1 MWKHQDVF
9 VKFSISWYS
18 LKPPEMKKCYFLQ
31 EISEAINFYS
41 LPFSRCLNT
50 EWAEILRH
58 CAVEIAAAEVM
69 LSPAG
74 FSEVFCICS
83 VHSHAEQ
90 RQCCKVFLL
99 YLLCDIPCGFIDTL
113 VKRHTSLEESCSL
126 NRLSCVCVR
135 SHFMDVLILHRL
147 ITPVLQAAWKIAQF
161 PQALYFVSLCLYRI
175 AWHCNKLLSADL
187 DNKQQNK
194 TWCGVWHIGR
204 CLTDVWVSR
213 CLLLSFLELML
224 NAWFEMFP
232 HPFNSSLTHSKF
244 MHLKHHHGCGKMVQW
259 LRVLGVLTRARVYG
273 SQVAHNCQK
282 LQL

>member
-41 LPFSRCLNT
+41 LPFSHCLNT

-69 LSPAG
+69 LSSAC

-90 RQCCKVFLL
+90 RQCRKVFLL

-126 NRLSCVCVR
+126 TRLSCVCVR

-147 ITPVLQAAWKIAQF
+147 ITSVLRAAWKIAQF

-224 NAWFEMFP
+224 NA
-232 HPFNSSLTHSKF
+232 
-244 MHLKHHHGCGKMVQW
+244 
-259 LRVLGVLTRARVYG
+259 
-273 SQVAHNCQK
+273 
-282 LQL
+282 